1 MKKDFGF
8 GGLTPTGTPAPDAK
22 EGEKKGFALGGL
34 GGTSSATG
42 SGTGTEEKK
51 GISFGK
57 EPAKDGTEE
66 KKDGTSEVKGFGIG
80 DKGRIPVFPVPFPL

>member
-1 MKKDFGF
+1 M
-8 GGLTPTGTPAPDAK
+8 TPTGTPAPEAK

-42 SGTGTEEKK
+42 TGTGTEKK
-51 GISFGK
+51 GFSFGK
-57 EPAKDGTEE
+57 EPATNATEE

-80 DKGRIPVFPVPFPL
+80 DKGRIPVLLPPL